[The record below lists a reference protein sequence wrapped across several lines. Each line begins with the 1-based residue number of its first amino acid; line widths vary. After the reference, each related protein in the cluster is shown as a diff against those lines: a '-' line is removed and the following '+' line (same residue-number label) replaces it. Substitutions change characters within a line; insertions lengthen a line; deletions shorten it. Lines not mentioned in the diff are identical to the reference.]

1 MADSRWLNSN
11 HSNEPVEGNDKTQPA
26 ATPAT
31 TGSRTGKKSEQVELD
46 IVHTSIKKFC
56 LTDCQLNHEWK
67 RKSAEAIEGLL
78 KSLFKVGK
86 FPSGSPRGALFSRG
100 LARLAGA
107 AAVCCSHTLTPE
119 LLGSCV
125 EFLFAT
131 IQRHPPQP
139 MATEPRRGLEPAATA
154 CPKGAAA
161 AGESK
166 ARAEDSET
174 HSTQAPD
181 SNRFANNSKANHSC
195 LCATLDPPNSSFGS
209 PMFWEE
215 LFTADGTDAL
225 EQPTDSNRKQID
237 IAEHTTGKTY
247 TCTTSSALSSS
258 SSSLSSSCSF
268 SLSSSSFSCSVD
280 CISIVRR
287 CPSCISCLSLRR
299 LFRFDLPVLWPPSVS
314 SIWERHLRELLNALA
329 FRPTA
334 GKENVSRSSSSRRLA
349 DQILDCNSCPS
360 DTEEQLF
367 TNRTDY
373 YPPTS
378 SNWRGIERGPLVVV
392 EKNQLA
398 ELRRAAF

>member
-1 MADSRWLNSN
+1 
-11 HSNEPVEGNDKTQPA
+11 
-26 ATPAT
+26 
-31 TGSRTGKKSEQVELD
+31 
-46 IVHTSIKKFC
+46 
-56 LTDCQLNHEWK
+56 
-67 RKSAEAIEGLL
+67 
-78 KSLFKVGK
+78 
-86 FPSGSPRGALFSRG
+86 
-100 LARLAGA
+100 
-107 AAVCCSHTLTPE
+107 
-119 LLGSCV
+119 
-125 EFLFAT
+125 
-131 IQRHPPQP
+131 

-334 GKENVSRSSSSRRLA
+334 GKENLVDALLGELDGFLRLSSAVADISLDARLSLSRYFTTINSPTTTVHSLAPIDSLNTFHFQSPSSFSLCPKSKLFSSFADPIFGTLGRNLFPVLLRLCLLNPSLA
-349 DQILDCNSCPS
+349 QTAAAQTNAPPFDILGLRW
-360 DTEEQLF
+360 QVH
-367 TNRTDY
+367 NR
-373 YPPTS
+373 S
-378 SNWRGIERGPLVVV
+378 H
-392 EKNQLA
+392 
-398 ELRRAAF
+398 